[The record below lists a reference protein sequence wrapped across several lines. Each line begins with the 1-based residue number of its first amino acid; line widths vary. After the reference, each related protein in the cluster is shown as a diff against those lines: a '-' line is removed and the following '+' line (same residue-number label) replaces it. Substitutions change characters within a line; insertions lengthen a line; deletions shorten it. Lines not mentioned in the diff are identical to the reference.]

1 MGTSDVLPHVPT
13 FNNFKYFLIIWNNL
27 KCLVF
32 MLESLVENPPFLTKS
47 FQLHDICNY
56 VSIEKKLILK

>member
-56 VSIEKKLILK
+56 VSIEKNLILK